1 MKDILSVIAERT
13 RERVIEQK
21 QIKSYSEVIR
31 QAEAMCTGAEV
42 RLAQAMEATCDQEP
56 LFPFQEALSREE
68 MSFICEVKKASP
80 SKGVLDETFPYVKIA
95 AEYEAAGAAAIS
107 VLTEP
112 YWFLGSGQYLKEIRE
127 IVKLPI
133 LRKDFTV
140 DPYQIYESKLLGADA
155 ILLIC
160 ALMEEPFLK
169 ECLQIAKQLGLSA
182 LVEAHTETEAEMAVN
197 AGAEIIG
204 VNNRNLKTFEVDL
217 ETSIRLR
224 KLVPDSI
231 LFVSESG
238 IKTAAEI
245 KRLKSHSVNGVL
257 IGETLMR
264 SSDKKRML
272 SELRGE
278 SGEE

>member
-1 MKDILSVIAERT
+1 MNDLLSTIAERT
-13 RERVIEQK
+13 RERVAEQK
-21 QIKSYSEVIR
+21 RIRSYSEVIR
-31 QAEAMCTGAEV
+31 DAEDIRRAE
-42 RLAQAMEATCDQEP
+42 LAFS
-56 LFPFQEALSREE
+56 FPFKVALSSKE
-68 MSFICEVKKASP
+68 MAFICEVKKASP
-80 SKGVLDETFPYVKIA
+80 SKGIIDEAFPYRKIA

-112 YWFLGSGQYLKEIRE
+112 YWFLGSDEYLKEIRK

-160 ALMEEPFLK
+160 ALMEESFLK

-182 LVEAHTETEAEMAVN
+182 LVEAHTEPEAEMAVN

-217 ETSIRLR
+217 ETSVRLR
-224 KLVPDSI
+224 ELVPDSV

-238 IKTAAEI
+238 IRTAEDI
-245 KRLKSHSVNGVL
+245 KILKNHSVNGVL

-264 SSDKKRML
+264 SSEKKRML

-278 SGEE
+278 VV

>member
-1 MKDILSVIAERT
+1 MKDVLSTIAERT
-13 RERVIEQK
+13 IERVAEQK
-21 QIKSYSEVIR
+21 RIRSYSEVIR
-31 QAEAMCTGAEV
+31 EAEADSHI
-42 RLAQAMEATCDQEP
+42 RNRREP
-56 LFPFQEALSREE
+56 SILFKEQLLPFHEALSSKE
-68 MSFICEVKKASP
+68 MAFICEVKKASP
-80 SKGVLDETFPYVKIA
+80 SKGVIDEVFPYGKIA
-95 AEYEAAGAAAIS
+95 AEYEAAGAAAVS

-112 YWFLGSGQYLKEIRE
+112 YWFLGSDEYLKEIRK
-127 IVKLPI
+127 IIKVPI

-160 ALMEEPFLK
+160 ALMEESFLK

-204 VNNRNLKTFEVDL
+204 VNNRNLKTLEVDL

-238 IKTAAEI
+238 IKTAEDI

-264 SSDKKRML
+264 SSDKKKML

-278 SGEE
+278 SGEK

>member
-1 MKDILSVIAERT
+1 MKDILGVIAERT
-13 RERVIEQK
+13 RERVAGQK
-21 QIKSYSEVIR
+21 RIKSYSEVIR
-31 QAEAMCTGAEV
+31 EAEAISSAE
-42 RLAQAMEATCDQEP
+42 QAEP
-56 LFPFQEALSREE
+56 LFPFKAALSGKE

-80 SKGVLDETFPYVKIA
+80 SKGIIDETFPYVKIA

-112 YWFLGSGQYLKEIRE
+112 YWFLGSDEYLKEIRE

-140 DPYQIYESKLLGADA
+140 DPYQIYESKILGADA

-160 ALMEEPFLK
+160 ALMDKPFLK
-169 ECLQIAKQLGLSA
+169 ECLQIAKKLGLSA
-182 LVEAHTETEAEMAVN
+182 LVEIHTEAEAELAVN

-217 ETSIRLR
+217 EISIRLR

-238 IKTAAEI
+238 IKTAEDI
-245 KRLKSHSVNGVL
+245 KRLKHHSVNGVL

-264 SSDKKRML
+264 SSDKNRML
-272 SELRGE
+272 SELRGQ
-278 SGEE
+278 GV